1 MKEFGSTF
9 FKRFG
14 STFLKRFGST
24 FLKGGLDTLHTH
36 GVEQSVD

>member
-1 MKEFGSTF
+1 MKEFGSL

-14 STFLKRFGST
+14 STFF
-24 FLKGGLDTLHTH
+24 KGGLDTLHTH